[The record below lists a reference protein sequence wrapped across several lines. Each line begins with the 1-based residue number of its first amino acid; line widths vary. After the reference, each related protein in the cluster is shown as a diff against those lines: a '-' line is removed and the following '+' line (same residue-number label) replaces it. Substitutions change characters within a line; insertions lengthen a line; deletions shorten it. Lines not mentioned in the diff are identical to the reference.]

1 VTLPQYIFDGTFVTF
16 SVNLAK
22 LGANNNDCVTM
33 AHAALALRMKAVLL
47 SVLILS
53 YPDMTTC
60 REDESVS
67 ILRDALMPA
76 HSPHFHPGR
85 HQKRTMHYEGERVI
99 EEPKLCFAFDNYPHG
114 MMLTTSTFMP
124 DLSEAGYCFDNES
137 EEFQTHLKELANPAQ
152 CLVDKQLTTDN
163 VGYGLG
169 SVINS
174 WTKVDVVSATSLM
187 ISLSLSVSHFSIYT
201 FDFVSGVTILK
212 MTSTLSPFHTHPHSL
227 SCLQYRNNLV
237 SGVLLLGVTMM
248 VKDEGEGIDVILI
261 PCLVSSSRYRG
272 VRLKADLLGRSQA
285 VQGAKS
291 QGGDAY
297 LK

>member
-1 VTLPQYIFDGTFVTF
+1 MAPPLP
-16 SVNLAK
+16 
-22 LGANNNDCVTM
+22 
-33 AHAALALRMKAVLL
+33 MKAMMLL

-53 YPDMTTC
+53 YPDITTC

-85 HQKRTMHYEGERVI
+85 HQKRTMHYEGARVI

-174 WTKVDVVSATSLM
+174 WTKVDVVTATSLM
-187 ISLSLSVSHFSIYT
+187 ISLTLSVSICLHLWLCIWV
-201 FDFVSGVTILK
+201 DCIKNDL
-212 MTSTLSPFHTHPHSL
+212 STLTLAPFPHIHTAFHVCS
-227 SCLQYRNNLV
+227 V
-237 SGVLLLGVTMM
+237 GTT
-248 VKDEGEGIDVILI
+248 
-261 PCLVSSSRYRG
+261 
-272 VRLKADLLGRSQA
+272 
-285 VQGAKS
+285 
-291 QGGDAY
+291 
-297 LK
+297 